1 MNCAKWKIDIALYA
15 GGDLPAKRLARTI
28 AHLEEC
34 PGCRALADDLRAGQT
49 ILSELR
55 DESLE
60 DMMAANVRHRVLARL
75 PVEHAGA
82 ARRYWRWALAAAV
95 VVAVVLMLPWRAEKQ
110 TEKQAPLARVKQ
122 APPQV
127 AEAPLPIVNAQTP
140 VVRRRHHHAQ
150 ARHATPPQPGE
161 PLLVQLVTDDP
172 NIVIYWLVDPKPQGD

>member
-15 GGDLPAKRLARTI
+15 GGDLPAKRLARTV
-28 AHLEEC
+28 AHLEAC
-34 PGCRALADDLRAGQT
+34 AGCRALADELRVGQT
-49 ILSELR
+49 LLSELR
-55 DESLE
+55 DEPLE
-60 DMMAANVRHRVLARL
+60 DMMAANVRRRVLARL
-75 PVEHAGA
+75 PIEEAGA

-95 VVAVVLMLPWRAEKQ
+95 VLPLALMLPWR

-127 AEAPLPIVNAQTP
+127 AEAPSATLNAVNVRRP
-140 VVRRRHHHAQ
+140 VVHRHHRAK
-150 ARHATPPQPGE
+150 PQPGE

>member
-34 PGCRALADDLRAGQT
+34 PGCRALADDLRVGQT
-49 ILSELR
+49 LLSELS
-55 DESLE
+55 DEPLA
-60 DMMAANVRHRVLARL
+60 DMMAANVRRRVLARL
-75 PVEHAGA
+75 PVEQAGA
-82 ARRYWRWALAAAV
+82 ARRYWKWALAAAI

-122 APPQV
+122 APPQL
-127 AEAPLPIVNAQTP
+127 AEAPLPIVSAQTP
-140 VVRRRHHHAQ
+140 VVRRRHHPAQ